1 VVDAIWVWYLKR
13 DLIKQDKVWTKMTR
27 RIVVVLIQGAQW
39 NRTYQTGKER
49 NEIECT
55 KNKAMP
61 IMWNIN
67 RE

>member
-1 VVDAIWVWYLKR
+1 MEKDDQKGG
-13 DLIKQDKVWTKMTR
+13 
-27 RIVVVLIQGAQW
+27 VVLIQGAKW
-39 NRTYQTGKER
+39 KRTYQTGKEI